1 MIPSPPPL
9 TPHHPHTHQLTN
21 TLTRYNE
28 FHDLH
33 EKIKKQFP
41 EANLKLPGKRFLGNN
56 FDPEFIRA
64 RREGLH
70 DFVMNL
76 VKVGGTQG
84 RLQHQDW
91 QCNCQHYLIF
101 IGQTDLIC

>member
-1 MIPSPPPL
+1 MDGKLKSNLLKSGSQDVFMRPPHRTSPPP
-9 TPHHPHTHQLTN
+9 PSC
-21 TLTRYNE
+21 TLTHRYNE

-33 EKIKKQFP
+33 EKIKKLFP

-76 VKVGGTQG
+76 VKVGGTRG
-84 RLQHQDW
+84 WSHDYTALW
-91 QCNCQHYLIF
+91 
-101 IGQTDLIC
+101 